1 MEDES
6 YIDKDGNVSAILM
19 GIKEWKENE
28 RQYLNNKKLII
39 TTDKGTTSI
48 DFENEYYTIQNVI
61 DEINSYYPDGISI
74 CSKDSKERVLL
85 TSETKGVEAFIS
97 VNGNAA
103 PLIFGIVE
111 TAKGS
116 NANAGTIDYSKFFK
130 AVRTYTG
137 DPLIPMEVTDEQMK
151 LFLKEALAYYKRY
164 KGDEINQYTCQLKGD
179 WQNGYEIPTVI
190 ESQRDIVD
198 IIFKPIFPITFYS
211 ADFLANGSEN
221 IFSLTLAQSLFG
233 GRGGVRQADGI
244 TQDFYISLMG
254 MQDFRQAL
262 GLNPTWEIMNNR
274 IYIFPSQ
281 VARFTNVAIR
291 YKAPLSEEACLSD
304 PDILKYTHGKCLMAM
319 GSIRGQFGSNL
330 TAGEA
335 SLTFNA
341 SEMYERGKAFV
352 DEVMEYWKK
361 AQPPMGFFFG

>member
-1 MEDES
+1 MER
-6 YIDKDGNVSAILM
+6 K
-19 GIKEWKENE
+19 WKTI
-28 RQYLNNKKLII
+28 LNNKKLII

-198 IIFKPIFPITFYS
+198 IIFNCICSSWI
-211 ADFLANGSEN
+211 
-221 IFSLTLAQSLFG
+221 
-233 GRGGVRQADGI
+233 
-244 TQDFYISLMG
+244 
-254 MQDFRQAL
+254 
-262 GLNPTWEIMNNR
+262 
-274 IYIFPSQ
+274 
-281 VARFTNVAIR
+281 
-291 YKAPLSEEACLSD
+291 
-304 PDILKYTHGKCLMAM
+304 
-319 GSIRGQFGSNL
+319 
-330 TAGEA
+330 
-335 SLTFNA
+335 
-341 SEMYERGKAFV
+341 
-352 DEVMEYWKK
+352 
-361 AQPPMGFFFG
+361 